1 MKKTTV
7 YSAPAVFALTLILSS
22 FQISKGR
29 HLYRNQWPIP
39 AQKNLQIKNS
49 SKENLN
55 VVLYNTSKTDDLKYV
70 TNKTQTK
77 VLPKNDSVVTKIDF
91 KNELY
96 VVNSSSKENN
106 FKIKIINN
114 SGKIKTAITDKIMK

>member
-1 MKKTTV
+1 MKKTIV
-7 YSAPAVFALTLILSS
+7 YYVTAVFAFTLVLSS

-49 SKENLN
+49 SKENLS
-55 VVLYNTSKTDDLKYV
+55 VVLYNASKTDDLKYV
-70 TNKTQTK
+70 TNKNQTK

-114 SGKIKTAITDKIMK
+114 SGKIKTTITDKIMK